1 MYPMRRSHGAE
12 PGRRRS
18 RTVVLTLAAV
28 LLVGA
33 GTSACQVSTKA
44 ADRIELCAK
53 IFGKTFTDPFPDNV
67 EEARKKMRDRADELD
82 GLAKQAGDD
91 KLRNAIQS
99 TADKMRNA
107 DIREKGAV
115 RTVVGY
121 IGEQNDRIKE
131 LRQTCLD
138 HHDYP

>member
-67 EEARKKMRDRADELD
+67 EEARKKMRDRADEPRRA
-82 GLAKQAGDD
+82 GQAGRGRQAPQCDPVD
-91 KLRNAIQS
+91 RRQDAQ
-99 TADKMRNA
+99 RRHP
-107 DIREKGAV
+107 REGCGAH
-115 RTVVGY
+115 RG
-121 IGEQNDRIKE
+121 R
-131 LRQTCLD
+131 LHR
-138 HHDYP
+138 